1 MNIAPPHAATRT
13 PDEAADSSAD
23 PDPGGQRLT
32 VSVEADADD
41 TPDPLSLRRHLSAAV
56 NELLIDDIELSVIV
70 IDDARMAELHERF
83 AGQPGTTDVLTFDL
97 RDDPAGPAIDGEVY
111 ICLDEARRRAV
122 ERGHGVDKELLL
134 YALHGLLHLMGYDD
148 HDPADHARMHA
159 REDQV
164 LEAIGIGTVF
174 ADR

>member
-1 MNIAPPHAATRT
+1 MNTARPHAATRT
-13 PDEAADSSAD
+13 PDESADSSAD

-32 VSVEADADD
+32 VSIEADADD
-41 TPDPLSLRRHLSAAV
+41 APDPLLLRRRLSAAV
-56 NELLIDDIELSVIV
+56 NELSIDEIELSVIV
-70 IDDARMAELHERF
+70 IGDARMADLHERF
-83 AGQPGTTDVLTFDL
+83 AGVSGSTDVLTFDL
-97 RDDPAGPAIDGEVY
+97 RDDPADPSIDSEIY
-111 ICLDEARRRAV
+111 ICLDEARRRAA

-164 LEAIGIGTVF
+164 LEAIGIGKVF
-174 ADR
+174 ADG